1 VLAFP
6 MVKRCDLIVNTLIV
20 TLRYGG
26 QPSQCPWS
34 REMTKRIVALPAGTD
49 EIGESLFYNPALFE
63 ELGKLNPTNPHSVS
77 VMLNLVAGIDDGG
90 AVQTTKAAVAQQC
103 GITLQEVE
111 KAIADLETVGLISSV
126 ETSNESGGSLTCVVS
141 PNLARAEKPDNQM

>member
-1 VLAFP
+1 
-6 MVKRCDLIVNTLIV
+6 
-20 TLRYGG
+20 
-26 QPSQCPWS
+26 
-34 REMTKRIVALPAGTD
+34 MTKRIVALPAGTD
-49 EIGESLFYNPALFE
+49 DIGESLFYNPALYE

-141 PNLARAEKPDNQM
+141 PNLARTEMPD